1 MEPIIIGFVRE
12 EMMNVLLL
20 WRRSLQKRLNPG
32 VNNFMQKRVFLI
44 QMRKKRALF
53 MGLSYFRYMIK

>member
-12 EMMNVLLL
+12 EMMNALLL

-32 VNNFMQKRVFLI
+32 VNNFMQKKGFFYTNEEIEGTVHG
-44 QMRKKRALF
+44 AELF
-53 MGLSYFRYMIK
+53 